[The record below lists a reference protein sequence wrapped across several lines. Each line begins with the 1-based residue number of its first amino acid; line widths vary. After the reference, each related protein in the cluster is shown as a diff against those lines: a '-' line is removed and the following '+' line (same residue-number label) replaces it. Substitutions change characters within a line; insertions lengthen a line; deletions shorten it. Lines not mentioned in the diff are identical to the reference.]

1 MPRQLRRFQVAARS
15 RVARR
20 QGAVGA
26 AAWRR
31 GGGRLPEVGASC
43 LARLSVWRGA
53 IRTITRCAG
62 LRYAITSPRTSRFF
76 AKFRR
81 KAVQLLRHAST
92 PSPQPAPRM
101 RRSTR
106 RRDRVGNERLSPK
119 CRTDGRA
126 LRARSYSTRAASQMV
141 SRAENRPLGIFSA
154 LFAYFFI
161 FIRTKRV
168 SPDFEPALVGHSWA
182 QTDFARYLPTRRAPG
197 VSLMGFERT
206 GVA

>member
-1 MPRQLRRFQVAARS
+1 MRYNFAAH
-15 RVARR
+15 
-20 QGAVGA
+20 
-26 AAWRR
+26 
-31 GGGRLPEVGASC
+31 
-43 LARLSVWRGA
+43 LS
-53 IRTITRCAG
+53 
-62 LRYAITSPRTSRFF
+62 FF
-76 AKFRR
+76 AKLRR
-81 KAVQLLRHAST
+81 KAVQRATARIHAFSATSTANAPLDAST
-92 PSPQPAPRM
+92 RPR
-101 RRSTR
+101 R
-106 RRDRVGNERLSPK
+106 ERTVESK

-154 LFAYFFI
+154 LFAYFSN